1 MILSI
6 VTLILV
12 GLIAYFHY
20 LQGLLSGLISAVLA
34 LVAAAVAITFYE
46 PLAEML
52 SGGKFNDTAQGI
64 CLIALFAVVYLVGRL
79 LFDKLVPGNI
89 RLPHIVDGVGGA
101 VGGLIAGLFAMGIVA
116 IALQTMP
123 FGPSIAGYARYPLAS
138 EREKVLS
145 IPGGENNRQVDR
157 TLIDQLKNDNIDKD
171 SQSLLIP
178 VDDLVLGFARHQSNG
193 GALAAEKP
201 FASVHPDLLQELF
214 GQRLGIESGAKH
226 TASNAKGTQVEAT
239 HVNVLRQPPVK
250 AIGEFTQ
257 IWGE

>member
-34 LVAAAVAITFYE
+34 LVAAAIAITFYE

-64 CLIALFAVVYLVGRL
+64 CLIALFAIVYLIGRL

-89 RLPHIVDGVGGA
+89 RLPHIVAAIGGA
-101 VGGLIAGLFAMGIVA
+101 LGGLVAGLFAMGIVP

-123 FGPSIAGYARYPLAS
+123 FGPSIAGYTPYPLPNQP
-138 EREKVLS
+138 EQVLP
-145 IPGGENNRQVDR
+145 IPGG
-157 TLIDQLKNDNIDKD
+157 
-171 SQSLLIP
+171 
-178 VDDLVLGFARHQSNG
+178 
-193 GALAAEKP
+193 
-201 FASVHPDLLQELF
+201 
-214 GQRLGIESGAKH
+214 
-226 TASNAKGTQVEAT
+226 
-239 HVNVLRQPPVK
+239 
-250 AIGEFTQ
+250 
-257 IWGE
+257 